1 MIFHLSA
8 CHCDRL
14 VILINLCP
22 LELHRQHRLLIIIFV
37 NGGVSM
43 SMIFIAV
50 SQFPNLCLSHHLVN
64 HPSIS
69 SRSFLSHHL
78 LKLLGSRQPVARLHL
93 AWCRHLWQEGM
104 ADVAQEKGL
113 VGDELLQAWE
123 DEVLGIRLHTAL
135 GPIPPGPVRPV
146 KRKRAASPV
155 KEQHVQYPSPVTP
168 PSDDPSPVTP
178 QRKMPIEGGPP
189 PRLKQ
194 QQQELHRHQPVGP
207 PPAHCLNAAAA
218 ASAAMQ
224 PRVIQPRVIPPTVIG
239 AKAAKLEPPQP
250 PRLQRPPFE
259 TCKFIPRPDDIAG
272 LRLRAMK
279 DKHNEREERRKAR
292 RRQEQELQ
300 LPGPQ
305 QLQQQQ
311 ELLQQQQQ
319 VLLRQQQMQLHQ
331 QMLLLQAQQQQ
342 LHHMQ
347 QLKPGSS
354 SGSSSLQEGP
364 ARISKC
370 LEGPEPPWRRK

>member
-1 MIFHLSA
+1 MGE
-8 CHCDRL
+8 D
-14 VILINLCP
+14 LC
-22 LELHRQHRLLIIIFV
+22 
-37 NGGVSM
+37 
-43 SMIFIAV
+43 
-50 SQFPNLCLSHHLVN
+50 QF
-64 HPSIS
+64 
-69 SRSFLSHHL
+69 
-78 LKLLGSRQPVARLHL
+78 
-93 AWCRHLWQEGM
+93 
-104 ADVAQEKGL
+104 
-113 VGDELLQAWE
+113 WE
-123 DEVLGIRLHTAL
+123 DEVLRTRLHRAL
-135 GPIPPGPVRPV
+135 VPIPPGPVSPV

-155 KEQHVQYPSPVTP
+155 KEQLDQYASPVTP
-168 PSDDPSPVTP
+168 NEERHAASPVKEQHAATAADSKGTDAP
-178 QRKMPIEGGPP
+178 QKKCPSLPP

-224 PRVIQPRVIPPTVIG
+224 PRVIWPRVRPPTEIG

-250 PRLQRPPFE
+250 PSLARPPFK
-259 TCKFIPRPDDIAG
+259 TCKFIPRPDGING

-279 DKHNEREERRKAR
+279 DKHNVREERRKAR

-311 ELLQQQQQ
+311 EILQQQQQ
-319 VLLRQQQMQLHQ
+319 ALLRQQEMQLQHH
-331 QMLLLQAQQQQ
+331 MLLLQAQQQQ

-347 QLKPGSS
+347 QSQPGSS

>member
-1 MIFHLSA
+1 MGE
-8 CHCDRL
+8 D
-14 VILINLCP
+14 LC
-22 LELHRQHRLLIIIFV
+22 
-37 NGGVSM
+37 
-43 SMIFIAV
+43 
-50 SQFPNLCLSHHLVN
+50 QF
-64 HPSIS
+64 
-69 SRSFLSHHL
+69 
-78 LKLLGSRQPVARLHL
+78 
-93 AWCRHLWQEGM
+93 
-104 ADVAQEKGL
+104 
-113 VGDELLQAWE
+113 WE
-123 DEVLGIRLHTAL
+123 DEVLRTRLHRAL
-135 GPIPPGPVRPV
+135 VPKPPGPV

-155 KEQHVQYPSPVTP
+155 KEQLDQYASPVTP
-168 PSDDPSPVTP
+168 NEERHAASPVKEQHAATAADSKGTDAP
-178 QRKMPIEGGPP
+178 QKKCPSLPP
-189 PRLKQ
+189 PR
-194 QQQELHRHQPVGP
+194 LHRHQPVGP

-224 PRVIQPRVIPPTVIG
+224 PRVIRPRVRPPTVIG

-250 PRLQRPPFE
+250 PSLARPPFK

-279 DKHNEREERRKAR
+279 DKHNVREQRRHAR

-311 ELLQQQQQ
+311 EILQQQQQ
-319 VLLRQQQMQLHQ
+319 ALLRQQEMQLQHH
-331 QMLLLQAQQQQ
+331 MLLLQAQQQQ

-347 QLKPGSS
+347 QSQPGSS

>member
-1 MIFHLSA
+1 MGE
-8 CHCDRL
+8 
-14 VILINLCP
+14 
-22 LELHRQHRLLIIIFV
+22 ELR
-37 NGGVSM
+37 
-43 SMIFIAV
+43 
-50 SQFPNLCLSHHLVN
+50 
-64 HPSIS
+64 
-69 SRSFLSHHL
+69 
-78 LKLLGSRQPVARLHL
+78 
-93 AWCRHLWQEGM
+93 
-104 ADVAQEKGL
+104 
-113 VGDELLQAWE
+113 QAWE

-146 KRKRAASPV
+146 RPVKRKRATSPV

-168 PSDDPSPVTP
+168 PSDDAGVPK
-178 QRKMPIEGGPP
+178 KMPIGPP
-189 PRLKQ
+189 PLRPAPQILKDWLKQ
-194 QQQELHRHQPVGP
+194 QQQELHQPQPVGP

-279 DKHNEREERRKAR
+279 DKHNVREERRKVR

-311 ELLQQQQQ
+311 EILQQQQQ
-319 VLLRQQQMQLHQ
+319 ALLRQQQMQLHQ

-347 QLKPGSS
+347 QSQPGSS

>member
-1 MIFHLSA
+1 MGE
-8 CHCDRL
+8 D
-14 VILINLCP
+14 LC
-22 LELHRQHRLLIIIFV
+22 
-37 NGGVSM
+37 
-43 SMIFIAV
+43 
-50 SQFPNLCLSHHLVN
+50 QF
-64 HPSIS
+64 
-69 SRSFLSHHL
+69 
-78 LKLLGSRQPVARLHL
+78 
-93 AWCRHLWQEGM
+93 
-104 ADVAQEKGL
+104 
-113 VGDELLQAWE
+113 WE
-123 DEVLGIRLHTAL
+123 DEVLRTRLHRAL
-135 GPIPPGPVRPV
+135 VPIPPGPV

-155 KEQHVQYPSPVTP
+155 KEQLDQYASPVTP
-168 PSDDPSPVTP
+168 NEERHAASPVKEQHAATAADSKGTDAP
-178 QRKMPIEGGPP
+178 QKKCPILPP

-224 PRVIQPRVIPPTVIG
+224 PRVIRPRVRPPTVIG

-250 PRLQRPPFE
+250 PSLARPPFK

-279 DKHNEREERRKAR
+279 DKRNVREQRRQAR

-311 ELLQQQQQ
+311 EILQQQQQ
-319 VLLRQQQMQLHQ
+319 ALLRQQEMQLQHH
-331 QMLLLQAQQQQ
+331 MLLLQAQQQQ

-347 QLKPGSS
+347 QSQPGSS
-354 SGSSSLQEGP
+354 SGSSSLPEGP
-364 ARISKC
+364 ACISKC
-370 LEGPEPPWRRK
+370 LEPPWRRE

>member
-1 MIFHLSA
+1 MGE
-8 CHCDRL
+8 D
-14 VILINLCP
+14 LC
-22 LELHRQHRLLIIIFV
+22 
-37 NGGVSM
+37 
-43 SMIFIAV
+43 
-50 SQFPNLCLSHHLVN
+50 QF
-64 HPSIS
+64 
-69 SRSFLSHHL
+69 
-78 LKLLGSRQPVARLHL
+78 
-93 AWCRHLWQEGM
+93 
-104 ADVAQEKGL
+104 
-113 VGDELLQAWE
+113 WE
-123 DEVLGIRLHTAL
+123 DEVFGTRLRNHL
-135 GPIPPGPVRPV
+135 VPKPPGLV

-155 KEQHVQYPSPVTP
+155 KEQLDQYASPVTP
-168 PSDDPSPVTP
+168 NEERHAASPVKEQHAATAADSKGTDAP
-178 QRKMPIEGGPP
+178 QKKMPILPP

-224 PRVIQPRVIPPTVIG
+224 PRVIRPRVRPPTVIG

-250 PRLQRPPFE
+250 PSLARPPFK

-279 DKHNEREERRKAR
+279 DNRNVREQRRQAR

-311 ELLQQQQQ
+311 EILQQQQQ
-319 VLLRQQQMQLHQ
+319 ALLRQQQMQLQQ

-347 QLKPGSS
+347 QSQPGSS

>member
-1 MIFHLSA
+1 MGE
-8 CHCDRL
+8 D
-14 VILINLCP
+14 LC
-22 LELHRQHRLLIIIFV
+22 
-37 NGGVSM
+37 
-43 SMIFIAV
+43 
-50 SQFPNLCLSHHLVN
+50 QF
-64 HPSIS
+64 
-69 SRSFLSHHL
+69 
-78 LKLLGSRQPVARLHL
+78 
-93 AWCRHLWQEGM
+93 
-104 ADVAQEKGL
+104 
-113 VGDELLQAWE
+113 WE
-123 DEVLGIRLHTAL
+123 DEVLRTRLRRAL
-135 GPIPPGPVRPV
+135 VPIPPGPV

-155 KEQHVQYPSPVTP
+155 KEQLDQYASPVTP
-168 PSDDPSPVTP
+168 NEERHAASPVKEQHAATAADSKGTDAP
-178 QRKMPIEGGPP
+178 QKKMPILPP

-224 PRVIQPRVIPPTVIG
+224 PRVIRPRVVRPPTVIG

-250 PRLQRPPFE
+250 PSLARPPFK

-279 DKHNEREERRKAR
+279 DKRNEREQRRHAR
-292 RRQEQELQ
+292 RQLEQELQ

-311 ELLQQQQQ
+311 EILQQQQQ
-319 VLLRQQQMQLHQ
+319 ALLRQQEMQLQHH
-331 QMLLLQAQQQQ
+331 MLLLQAQQQQ

-347 QLKPGSS
+347 QSQPGSS